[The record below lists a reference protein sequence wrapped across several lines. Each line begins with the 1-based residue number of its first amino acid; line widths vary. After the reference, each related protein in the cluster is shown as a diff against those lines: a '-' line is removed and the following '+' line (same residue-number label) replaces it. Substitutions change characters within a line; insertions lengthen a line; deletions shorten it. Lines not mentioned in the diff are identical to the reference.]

1 MLNILITFEKI
12 KKIMEYSSDV
22 IAEMLA
28 LTKEGKRE
36 FLDNLYE
43 FLTENKLTALD
54 YQRIKILSTAPICP
68 RCDYEHVAKAGISD
82 GRQVYQ
88 CKSCKYRFRETAK
101 SIVYYSHK
109 YYLMLDYLKCML
121 EGKSLRA
128 CAREVGISLP
138 TSFKWRHRILSAIQ
152 GFEGGITFSGITE
165 ADELLMEYS
174 EKGRRFKS
182 LEEKEQ
188 AMKTVHPN
196 VAVLVMTDREGNL
209 LFKHT
214 GEIRVQNEQIK
225 EELKRR
231 TSENNLICIKPNE
244 EFKKAV
250 MKSKSKKVLVRKHT
264 KGLAVYSTQVAEKK
278 IKNLLIWMSR
288 FRGVAT
294 KYLQNYLMWFMV
306 MNKYLKDEVV
316 SDVGRL
322 LNLSSHDR
330 WAWKRYFKLIK
341 LKY

>member
-1 MLNILITFEKI
+1 
-12 KKIMEYSSDV
+12 MEYT
-22 IAEMLA
+22 AENIEAMLA

-43 FLTENKLTALD
+43 FLNENRLTALD

-68 RCDYEHVAKAGISD
+68 RCRCEYVTKAGVHN
-82 GRQVYQ
+82 GRQVYK
-88 CKSCKYRFRETAK
+88 CKNCKYQFRETAK
-101 SIVYYSHK
+101 SLVYHMHK
-109 YYLMLDYLKCML
+109 YPLMLDYLKCML

-138 TSFKWRHRILSAIQ
+138 TSFRWRHKILSAIQ
-152 GFEGGITFSGITE
+152 GLEGGISFSGITE
-165 ADELLMEYS
+165 ADELLLQYS
-174 EKGRRFKS
+174 EKGRRYKS

-188 AMKTVHPN
+188 AMNTVHPN

-214 GEIRVQNEQIK
+214 GENRVQNSQIK
-225 EELKRR
+225 EELKHRV
-231 TSENNLICIKPNE
+231 SENNLICFKPND
-244 EFKKAV
+244 EFKQAV
-250 MKSKSKKVLVRKHT
+250 IESPSKKILVRGKT
-264 KGLAVYSTQVAEKK
+264 KGLTVYSVKIAEKK
-278 IKNLLIWMSR
+278 INNFLVWMMR

-294 KYLQNYLMWFMV
+294 KYLQNYLMWFVV
-306 MNKYLKDEVV
+306 MNKYLKDEVE
-316 SDVGRL
+316 SDIGRL

-330 WAWKRYFKLIK
+330 WAWERYWRFMK

>member
-1 MLNILITFEKI
+1 
-12 KKIMEYSSDV
+12 MEYTAEN
-22 IAEMLA
+22 IAKILA

-43 FLTENKLTALD
+43 FLNSNRLTALD

-68 RCDYEHVAKAGISD
+68 RCRCEYVTKAGVHN
-82 GRQVYQ
+82 GRQVYK
-88 CKSCKYRFRETAK
+88 CKNCKYQFRETAK
-101 SIVYYSHK
+101 SLVYHLHK
-109 YYLMLDYLKCML
+109 YPLILDYLKCML

-138 TSFKWRHRILSAIQ
+138 TSFRWRHKILSAIQ
-152 GFEGGITFSGITE
+152 GLEGGINFSGITE
-165 ADELLMEYS
+165 ADELLLQYS
-174 EKGRRFKS
+174 EKGRRYKTF
-182 LEEKEQ
+182 EEKEQ
-188 AMKTVHPN
+188 AMKTVYPN

-214 GEIRVQNEQIK
+214 GENRVQNSQIK

-231 TSENNLICIKPNE
+231 VSENNLICFKPND
-244 EFKKAV
+244 EFKQAV
-250 MKSKSKKVLVRKHT
+250 MESPGKKVIVRHKT
-264 KGLAVYSTQVAEKK
+264 KGLAIYSVNVAEKK
-278 IKNLLIWMSR
+278 ITNFLVWMMR

-294 KYLQNYLMWFMV
+294 KYLQNYLMWFVV
-306 MNKYLKDEVV
+306 MNKYLKDNVE
-316 SDVGRL
+316 SDIGRL

-330 WAWKRYFKLIK
+330 WAWERYFKLIK

>member
-1 MLNILITFEKI
+1 
-12 KKIMEYSSDV
+12 MEYTAEN
-22 IAEMLA
+22 IAKILA
-28 LTKEGKRE
+28 LTKDGKRE

-43 FLTENKLTALD
+43 FLNSNRLTALD

-68 RCDYEHVAKAGISD
+68 RCRCEYVTKAGVHN
-82 GRQVYQ
+82 GRQVYK
-88 CKSCKYRFRETAK
+88 CKNCKYQFRETAK
-101 SIVYYSHK
+101 SLVYYSHK
-109 YYLMLDYLKCML
+109 YYLLVDYIKCMI

-128 CAREVGISLP
+128 CASEVGISLP
-138 TSFKWRHRILSAIQ
+138 TSFRWRHKILAAIQ
-152 GFEGGITFSGITE
+152 GLEGGLNFSGITE
-165 ADELLMEYS
+165 TDELLLQYS
-174 EKGRRFKS
+174 EKGRRYKT

-214 GEIRVQNEQIK
+214 GENRVQNSQIK

-231 TSENNLICIKPNE
+231 VSENHLICFKPND
-244 EFKKAV
+244 EFKQAV
-250 MKSKSKKVLVRKHT
+250 MESPSKKVIVKRKT
-264 KGLAVYSTQVAEKK
+264 KGLAIYSVNVAEKK
-278 IKNLLIWMSR
+278 ITNFLVWMMR

-294 KYLQNYLMWFMV
+294 KYLQNYLMWCVV
-306 MNKYLKDEVV
+306 MNKYLKDKVE
-316 SDVGRL
+316 SDIGRL

-330 WAWKRYFKLIK
+330 WAWERYWSLIK

>member
-1 MLNILITFEKI
+1 
-12 KKIMEYSSDV
+12 MEYTAEN
-22 IAEMLA
+22 IAAILA

-36 FLDNLYE
+36 FLDNLYG
-43 FLTENKLTALD
+43 FLNSNRLTALD

-68 RCDYEHVAKAGISD
+68 RCRCEYVTKAGVHN
-82 GRQVYQ
+82 GRQVYK
-88 CKSCKYRFRETAK
+88 CKNCKYQFRETAK
-101 SIVYYSHK
+101 SLVYYSHK
-109 YYLMLDYLKCML
+109 YYLLMDYIKCML

-138 TSFKWRHRILSAIQ
+138 TSFKWRHKILAAIQ
-152 GFEGGITFSGITE
+152 GLEGGINFSGITE
-165 ADELLMEYS
+165 TDELLMEYS
-174 EKGRRFKS
+174 EKGRKFKT

-214 GEIRVQNEQIK
+214 GEHRVQNSQLK

-231 TSENNLICIKPNE
+231 VSENNLICFKPNE
-244 EFKKAV
+244 EFQEAV
-250 MKSKSKKVLVRKHT
+250 KGSPSKKVLVIHKT
-264 KGLAVYSTQVAEKK
+264 KGLSIYSVNVAEKK
-278 IKNLLIWMSR
+278 ITNFLVWMMR

-294 KYLQNYLMWFMV
+294 KYLQNYLMWFVV
-306 MNKYLKDEVV
+306 MNKYLKDKVE
-316 SDVGRL
+316 SDIGRL

-330 WAWKRYFKLIK
+330 WAWDRYFRLIK

>member
-1 MLNILITFEKI
+1 
-12 KKIMEYSSDV
+12 MEYTAEN
-22 IAEMLA
+22 IAAILS

-36 FLDNLYE
+36 FLDNLYD
-43 FLTENKLTALD
+43 FLNSNKLTALD

-68 RCDYEHVAKAGISD
+68 RCRCEYVTKAGVHN
-82 GRQVYQ
+82 GRQVYK
-88 CKSCKYRFRETAK
+88 CKSCKYQFRETAK
-101 SIVYYSHK
+101 SLVYHLHK
-109 YYLMLDYLKCML
+109 YPLILDYLKCML

-138 TSFKWRHRILSAIQ
+138 TSFRWRHKILSAIQ
-152 GFEGGITFSGITE
+152 GLEGGINFSGITE
-165 ADELLMEYS
+165 ADELLMQYS
-174 EKGRRFKS
+174 EKGRRYKS
-182 LEEKEQ
+182 PEEKEQ

-214 GEIRVQNEQIK
+214 GENKVQNSQIK

-231 TSENNLICIKPNE
+231 VSENNLICFKPND
-244 EFKKAV
+244 EFKQAV
-250 MKSKSKKVLVRKHT
+250 MESPSKKVIVRRKT
-264 KGLAVYSTQVAEKK
+264 KGLAIYSVNVAEKK
-278 IKNLLIWMSR
+278 ITNFLVWMMR

-294 KYLQNYLMWFMV
+294 KYLQNYLMWFVV
-306 MNKYLKDEVV
+306 MNKYLKDKVE
-316 SDVGRL
+316 SDIGRL

-330 WAWKRYFKLIK
+330 WAWERYWSLIK

>member
-1 MLNILITFEKI
+1 
-12 KKIMEYSSDV
+12 MEYTAEN
-22 IAEMLA
+22 IAAILA

-43 FLTENKLTALD
+43 FLNSNRLTALD

-68 RCDYEHVAKAGISD
+68 RCRCEYVTKAGVHN
-82 GRQVYQ
+82 GRQVYK
-88 CKSCKYRFRETAK
+88 CKNCKYQFRETAK
-101 SIVYYSHK
+101 SLVYHLHK
-109 YYLMLDYLKCML
+109 YPLILDYLKCML

-128 CAREVGISLP
+128 CASEVGISLP
-138 TSFKWRHRILSAIQ
+138 TSFRWRHKILAAIQ
-152 GFEGGITFSGITE
+152 GLEGGINFSGITE
-165 ADELLMEYS
+165 TDELLLQYS
-174 EKGRRFKS
+174 EKGRRYKT

-214 GEIRVQNEQIK
+214 GENKVQNSQIK

-231 TSENNLICIKPNE
+231 VSENNLICFKPND
-244 EFKKAV
+244 EFKQAI
-250 MKSKSKKVLVRKHT
+250 MESPSKKVIVRRKT
-264 KGLAVYSTQVAEKK
+264 KGLAIYSVNVAEKK
-278 IKNLLIWMSR
+278 ITNFLVWMMR

-294 KYLQNYLMWFMV
+294 KYLQNYLMWFVV
-306 MNKYLKDEVV
+306 MNKYLKDKVE
-316 SDVGRL
+316 SDIGRL

-330 WAWKRYFKLIK
+330 WAWERYFKLIK

>member
-1 MLNILITFEKI
+1 
-12 KKIMEYSSDV
+12 MEYTAEN
-22 IAEMLA
+22 IAAILS

-43 FLTENKLTALD
+43 FLNSNRLTALD

-68 RCDYEHVAKAGISD
+68 RCRCEYVTKAGVHN
-82 GRQVYQ
+82 GRQVYK
-88 CKSCKYRFRETAK
+88 CKNCKYQFRETAK
-101 SIVYYSHK
+101 SLVYYSHK
-109 YYLMLDYLKCML
+109 YYLLMDYIKCML

-138 TSFKWRHRILSAIQ
+138 TSFKWRHKILAAIQ
-152 GFEGGITFSGITE
+152 GLEGGINFTGITE
-165 ADELLMEYS
+165 TDELLMEYS
-174 EKGRRFKS
+174 EKGRKFKT

-214 GEIRVQNEQIK
+214 GEHKVQNSQIK

-231 TSENNLICIKPNE
+231 VSENNLICFKPNE
-244 EFKKAV
+244 EFQQAV
-250 MKSKSKKVLVRKHT
+250 KESPSKKVLVMHKA
-264 KGLAVYSTQVAEKK
+264 KGLSIYSVNVAEKK
-278 IKNLLIWMSR
+278 ITNFLVWMMR

-294 KYLQNYLMWFMV
+294 KYLQNYLMWFVV
-306 MNKYLKDEVV
+306 MNKYLKDKVE
-316 SDVGRL
+316 SD
-322 LNLSSHDR
+322 
-330 WAWKRYFKLIK
+330 I
-341 LKY
+341 

>member
-1 MLNILITFEKI
+1 
-12 KKIMEYSSDV
+12 MEYTAEN
-22 IAEMLA
+22 IAAILS

-43 FLTENKLTALD
+43 FLNNNRLTALD

-68 RCDYEHVAKAGISD
+68 RCKCEYVSKAGVHN
-82 GRQVYQ
+82 GRQVYK
-88 CKSCKYRFRETAK
+88 CKNCKYQFRETAK
-101 SIVYYSHK
+101 SLVYHLHK
-109 YYLMLDYLKCML
+109 YPLILDYLKCML

-128 CAREVGISLP
+128 CASEVGISLP
-138 TSFKWRHRILSAIQ
+138 TSFRWRHKILAAIQ
-152 GFEGGITFSGITE
+152 GLEGGINFSGITE
-165 ADELLMEYS
+165 ADELLLQYS
-174 EKGRRFKS
+174 EKGRRYKS
-182 LEEKEQ
+182 PEEKEQ

-214 GEIRVQNEQIK
+214 GENRVQNSQIK

-231 TSENNLICIKPNE
+231 VSENNLICFKPND
-244 EFKKAV
+244 EFKQAV
-250 MKSKSKKVLVRKHT
+250 MESPSKKVIVRRKT
-264 KGLAVYSTQVAEKK
+264 KGLTIYSVNVAEKK
-278 IKNLLIWMSR
+278 ITNFLVWMMR

-294 KYLQNYLMWFMV
+294 KYLQNYLMWFVV
-306 MNKYLKDEVV
+306 MNKYLKDKVE
-316 SDVGRL
+316 SDIGRL

-330 WAWKRYFKLIK
+330 WAWERYIKLIK

>member
-1 MLNILITFEKI
+1 
-12 KKIMEYSSDV
+12 MEYSSEV
-22 IAEMLA
+22 IADMLA

-43 FLTENKLTALD
+43 FLSDNRLTALD
-54 YQRIKILSTAPICP
+54 YQRIKILTTAPICP
-68 RCDYEHVAKAGISD
+68 RCKCEHVIKAGVRN
-82 GRQVYQ
+82 GRQVY
-88 CKSCKYRFRETAK
+88 KCKYCKYQFRETAK
-101 SIVYYSHK
+101 SFVYYSHK
-109 YYLMLDYLKCML
+109 YYFFMDYLKCML

-128 CAREVGISLP
+128 CAKEVGISLP
-138 TSFKWRHRILSAIQ
+138 TSFRWRHKILSAIQ
-152 GFEGGITFSGITE
+152 GLEGGISFSGIIE

-188 AMKTVHPN
+188 AKKTVHPN

-214 GEIRVQNEQIK
+214 GERRVQNEQIK

-250 MKSKSKKVLVRKHT
+250 SEATTKKVLVRKQT
-264 KGLAVYSTQVAEKK
+264 KGLAVCSTQVAEKK
-278 IKNLLIWMSR
+278 IKGLHIWMSK

-294 KYLQNYLMWFMV
+294 KYLQNYLMWFVV

-316 SDVGRL
+316 SDIGRL

-330 WAWKRYFKLIK
+330 WAWERYLRLMK

>member
-1 MLNILITFEKI
+1 MEFTAENIAAI
-12 KKIMEYSSDV
+12 
-22 IAEMLA
+22 LA

-36 FLDNLYE
+36 FLDNLYQ
-43 FLTENKLTALD
+43 FLNSNRLTALD

-68 RCDYEHVAKAGISD
+68 RCRCEYVTKAGVHN
-82 GRQVYQ
+82 GRQVYK
-88 CKSCKYRFRETAK
+88 CKNCKYQFRETAK
-101 SIVYYSHK
+101 SLVYHLHK
-109 YYLMLDYLKCML
+109 YPLILDYLKCML

-128 CAREVGISLP
+128 CASEVGISLP
-138 TSFKWRHRILSAIQ
+138 TSFRWRHKILAAIQ
-152 GFEGGITFSGITE
+152 GLEGGINFSGITE
-165 ADELLMEYS
+165 ADELLLQYS
-174 EKGRRFKS
+174 EKGRRYKT

-214 GEIRVQNEQIK
+214 GENKVQNSQIK

-231 TSENNLICIKPNE
+231 VSENNLICFKPND
-244 EFKKAV
+244 EFKQAV
-250 MKSKSKKVLVRKHT
+250 MESLSKKVIVRRKT
-264 KGLAVYSTQVAEKK
+264 KGLAIYSVNVAEKK
-278 IKNLLIWMSR
+278 ITNFLVWMMR

-294 KYLQNYLMWFMV
+294 KYLQNYLMWFVV
-306 MNKYLKDEVV
+306 MNKYLKDKVE
-316 SDVGRL
+316 SDIGRL

-330 WAWKRYFKLIK
+330 WAWERYIKLIK

>member
-1 MLNILITFEKI
+1 
-12 KKIMEYSSDV
+12 MEYTAEN
-22 IAEMLA
+22 IAAILS

-36 FLDNLYE
+36 FLDNLYD
-43 FLTENKLTALD
+43 FLNSNKLTALD

-68 RCDYEHVAKAGISD
+68 RCRCEYVTKAGVHN
-82 GRQVYQ
+82 GRQVYK
-88 CKSCKYRFRETAK
+88 CKSCKYQFRETAK
-101 SIVYYSHK
+101 SLVYHLHK
-109 YYLMLDYLKCML
+109 YPLILDYLKCML

-138 TSFKWRHRILSAIQ
+138 TSFRWRHKILSAIQ
-152 GFEGGITFSGITE
+152 GLEGGITFSGITE
-165 ADELLMEYS
+165 ADELLMQYS
-174 EKGRRFKS
+174 EKGRRYKS
-182 LEEKEQ
+182 PEEKEQ

-214 GEIRVQNEQIK
+214 GEHKVQNSQIK

-231 TSENNLICIKPNE
+231 VSENNLICFKPNE
-244 EFKKAV
+244 EFQQAV
-250 MKSKSKKVLVRKHT
+250 KESPSKKVLVIHKT
-264 KGLAVYSTQVAEKK
+264 KGLSIYSVNVAEKK
-278 IKNLLIWMSR
+278 ITNFLVWMMR

-294 KYLQNYLMWFMV
+294 KYLQNYLMWFVV
-306 MNKYLKDEVV
+306 MNKYLKDKVE
-316 SDVGRL
+316 SDIGRL

-330 WAWKRYFKLIK
+330 WAWERYFKLIK

>member
-1 MLNILITFEKI
+1 MEFTAENIAAI
-12 KKIMEYSSDV
+12 
-22 IAEMLA
+22 LA

-36 FLDNLYE
+36 FLDNLYQ
-43 FLTENKLTALD
+43 FLNSNRLTALD

-68 RCDYEHVAKAGISD
+68 RCRCEYVTKAGVHN
-82 GRQVYQ
+82 GRQVYK
-88 CKSCKYRFRETAK
+88 CKNCKYQFRETAK
-101 SIVYYSHK
+101 SLVYHLHK
-109 YYLMLDYLKCML
+109 YPLILDYLKCML

-138 TSFKWRHRILSAIQ
+138 TSFRWRHKILSAIQ
-152 GFEGGITFSGITE
+152 GLEGGINFSGITE
-165 ADELLMEYS
+165 ADELLMQYS
-174 EKGRRFKS
+174 EKGRRYKS
-182 LEEKEQ
+182 PEEKEQ

-214 GEIRVQNEQIK
+214 GENKVQNSQIK

-231 TSENNLICIKPNE
+231 VSENNLICFKPND
-244 EFKKAV
+244 EFKQAV
-250 MKSKSKKVLVRKHT
+250 MESPSKKVIVRRKT
-264 KGLAVYSTQVAEKK
+264 KGLAIYSVNVAEKK
-278 IKNLLIWMSR
+278 ITNFLVWMMR

-294 KYLQNYLMWFMV
+294 KYLQNYLMWFV
-306 MNKYLKDEVV
+306 VINKYLKDKVE
-316 SDVGRL
+316 SDIGRL

-330 WAWKRYFKLIK
+330 WAWERYWTLIK

>member
-1 MLNILITFEKI
+1 
-12 KKIMEYSSDV
+12 MEYSSEV
-22 IAEMLA
+22 IADMLS

-36 FLDNLYE
+36 FLDNLYV
-43 FLTENKLTALD
+43 FLTDNRLTALD
-54 YQRIKILSTAPICP
+54 YQRIKILTTAPICP
-68 RCDYEHVAKAGISD
+68 RCKCEHVIKAGVRN
-82 GRQVYQ
+82 GRQIY
-88 CKSCKYRFRETAK
+88 KCKYCKYQFRETAK
-101 SIVYYSHK
+101 SFVYYSHK
-109 YYLMLDYLKCML
+109 YYLFMDYLKCML

-138 TSFKWRHRILSAIQ
+138 TSFRWRHKILSAIQ
-152 GFEGGITFSGITE
+152 GLEGGISFSGIIE

-214 GEIRVQNEQIK
+214 GEKRVQNEQIK

-250 MKSKSKKVLVRKHT
+250 SEAATKKVLVRKQT
-264 KGLAVYSTQVAEKK
+264 KGLVVYSTQVAEKK
-278 IKNLLIWMSR
+278 IKGLHIWMSK

-294 KYLQNYLMWFMV
+294 KYLQNYLMWFVV

-316 SDVGRL
+316 SDIGRL

-330 WAWKRYFKLIK
+330 WAWERYLRLMK

>member
-1 MLNILITFEKI
+1 
-12 KKIMEYSSDV
+12 MEYTAEN
-22 IAEMLA
+22 IAKILA

-43 FLTENKLTALD
+43 FLNTNRLTALD

-68 RCDYEHVAKAGISD
+68 RCRCEYVTKAGVHN
-82 GRQVYQ
+82 GRQVYK
-88 CKSCKYRFRETAK
+88 CKNCKYQFRETAK
-101 SIVYYSHK
+101 SLVYHLHK
-109 YYLMLDYLKCML
+109 YPLILDYLKCML

-138 TSFKWRHRILSAIQ
+138 TSFRWRHKILSAIQ
-152 GFEGGITFSGITE
+152 GLEGGINFSGITE
-165 ADELLMEYS
+165 ADELLLQYS
-174 EKGRRFKS
+174 EKGRRYKS
-182 LEEKEQ
+182 PEEKEQ
-188 AMKTVHPN
+188 AIKTIHPN

-214 GEIRVQNEQIK
+214 GENRVQNSQIK

-231 TSENNLICIKPNE
+231 VSENNLICFKPND
-244 EFKKAV
+244 EFKQAV
-250 MKSKSKKVLVRKHT
+250 MESPGKKVIVRHKT
-264 KGLAVYSTQVAEKK
+264 KGLAIYSVNVAEKK
-278 IKNLLIWMSR
+278 ITNFLVWMMR

-294 KYLQNYLMWFMV
+294 KYLQNYLMWFVV
-306 MNKYLKDEVV
+306 MNKYLKDNVE
-316 SDVGRL
+316 SDIGRL

-330 WAWKRYFKLIK
+330 WAWERYWSLIK

>member
-1 MLNILITFEKI
+1 
-12 KKIMEYSSDV
+12 MEYTAEN
-22 IAEMLA
+22 IAAILA

-36 FLDNLYE
+36 FLDNLYG
-43 FLTENKLTALD
+43 FLNSNRLTALD

-68 RCDYEHVAKAGISD
+68 RCRCEYVTKAGVHN
-82 GRQVYQ
+82 GRQVYK
-88 CKSCKYRFRETAK
+88 CKNCKYQFRETAK
-101 SIVYYSHK
+101 SLVYYSHK
-109 YYLMLDYLKCML
+109 YYLLMDYIKCML

-138 TSFKWRHRILSAIQ
+138 TSFKWRHKILAAIQ
-152 GFEGGITFSGITE
+152 GLEGGINFTGITE
-165 ADELLMEYS
+165 TDELLMEYS
-174 EKGRRFKS
+174 EKGRKFKT

-214 GEIRVQNEQIK
+214 GEHKVQNSQIK

-231 TSENNLICIKPNE
+231 VSENNLICFKPNE
-244 EFKKAV
+244 EFEQAV
-250 MKSKSKKVLVRKHT
+250 KESPSKKVLVMHKT
-264 KGLAVYSTQVAEKK
+264 KGLSIYSVNVAEKK
-278 IKNLLIWMSR
+278 ITNFLVWMMR

-294 KYLQNYLMWFMV
+294 KYLQNYLMWFV
-306 MNKYLKDEVV
+306 IMNKYLKNKVE
-316 SDVGRL
+316 SDIGRL

-330 WAWKRYFKLIK
+330 WAWERYFKLIK

>member
-1 MLNILITFEKI
+1 
-12 KKIMEYSSDV
+12 MEYTAEN
-22 IAEMLA
+22 IAKILA

-43 FLTENKLTALD
+43 FLNNNRLTALD

-68 RCDYEHVAKAGISD
+68 RCKCEYVSKAGVHN
-82 GRQVYQ
+82 GRQVYK
-88 CKSCKYRFRETAK
+88 CKNCKYQFRETAK
-101 SIVYYSHK
+101 SLVYHLHK
-109 YYLMLDYLKCML
+109 YPLILDYLKCML

-128 CAREVGISLP
+128 CASEVGISLP
-138 TSFKWRHRILSAIQ
+138 TSFRWRHKILAAIQ
-152 GFEGGITFSGITE
+152 GLEGGINFSGITE
-165 ADELLMEYS
+165 ADELLLQYS
-174 EKGRRFKS
+174 EKGRRYKS
-182 LEEKEQ
+182 PEEKEQ

-214 GEIRVQNEQIK
+214 GENRVQNSQIK

-231 TSENNLICIKPNE
+231 VSENNLICFKPND
-244 EFKKAV
+244 EFKQAV
-250 MKSKSKKVLVRKHT
+250 MESPSKKVIVRRKT
-264 KGLAVYSTQVAEKK
+264 KGLTIYSVNVAEKK
-278 IKNLLIWMSR
+278 ITNFLVWMMR

-294 KYLQNYLMWFMV
+294 KYLQNYLMWFVV
-306 MNKYLKDEVV
+306 MNKYLKDKVE
-316 SDVGRL
+316 SDIGRL

-330 WAWKRYFKLIK
+330 WAWERYIKLIK

>member
-1 MLNILITFEKI
+1 
-12 KKIMEYSSDV
+12 MEYTAEN
-22 IAEMLA
+22 IAAILS

-43 FLTENKLTALD
+43 FLNNNRLTALD

-68 RCDYEHVAKAGISD
+68 RCKCEYVSKAGVHN
-82 GRQVYQ
+82 GRQVYK
-88 CKSCKYRFRETAK
+88 CKNCKYQFRETAK
-101 SIVYYSHK
+101 SLVYHLHK
-109 YYLMLDYLKCML
+109 YPLILDYLKCML

-138 TSFKWRHRILSAIQ
+138 TSFRWRHKILSAIQ
-152 GFEGGITFSGITE
+152 GLEGGINFSGITE
-165 ADELLMEYS
+165 ADELLMQYS
-174 EKGRRFKS
+174 EKGRRYKS
-182 LEEKEQ
+182 PEEKEQ

-209 LFKHT
+209 LFKYT
-214 GEIRVQNEQIK
+214 GENKVQNSQIK

-231 TSENNLICIKPNE
+231 VSENNLICFKPND
-244 EFKKAV
+244 EFKQAV
-250 MKSKSKKVLVRKHT
+250 MESLSKKVIVRRKT
-264 KGLAVYSTQVAEKK
+264 KGLAIYSVNVAEKK
-278 IKNLLIWMSR
+278 ITNFLVWMMR

-294 KYLQNYLMWFMV
+294 KYLQNYLMWFV
-306 MNKYLKDEVV
+306 VINKYLKDKVE
-316 SDVGRL
+316 SDIGRL

-330 WAWKRYFKLIK
+330 WAWERYWTLIK

>member
-1 MLNILITFEKI
+1 
-12 KKIMEYSSDV
+12 MEYTTEN
-22 IAEMLA
+22 IAKILA

-43 FLTENKLTALD
+43 FLNSNRLTALD

-68 RCDYEHVAKAGISD
+68 RCRCEYVTKAGVHN
-82 GRQVYQ
+82 GRQVYK
-88 CKSCKYRFRETAK
+88 CKNCKYQFRETAK
-101 SIVYYSHK
+101 SLVYYSHK
-109 YYLMLDYLKCML
+109 YYLLVDYIKCML

-128 CAREVGISLP
+128 CANEVGISLP
-138 TSFKWRHRILSAIQ
+138 TSFRWRHKILSAIQ
-152 GFEGGITFSGITE
+152 GLEGGINFSGITE
-165 ADELLMEYS
+165 ADELLLQYS
-174 EKGRRFKS
+174 EKGRKFKT

-209 LFKHT
+209 LFKHL
-214 GEIRVQNEQIK
+214 GENKVQNCQIK

-231 TSENNLICIKPNE
+231 VSENNLICFKPND
-244 EFKKAV
+244 EFKQAV
-250 MKSKSKKVLVRKHT
+250 MESPSKKVIVRRKT
-264 KGLAVYSTQVAEKK
+264 KGLAIYSVNVAEKK
-278 IKNLLIWMSR
+278 ITNFLVWMMR

-294 KYLQNYLMWFMV
+294 KYLQNYLMWFVV
-306 MNKYLKDEVV
+306 MNKYLKDNVE
-316 SDVGRL
+316 SDIGRL

-330 WAWKRYFKLIK
+330 WAWERYWSLIK

>member
-1 MLNILITFEKI
+1 
-12 KKIMEYSSDV
+12 MEYTAEN
-22 IAEMLA
+22 IAAILA

-43 FLTENKLTALD
+43 FLNSNRLTALD

-68 RCDYEHVAKAGISD
+68 RCRCEYVTKAGVHN
-82 GRQVYQ
+82 GRQVYK
-88 CKSCKYRFRETAK
+88 CKNCKYQFRETAK
-101 SIVYYSHK
+101 SLVYHLHK
-109 YYLMLDYLKCML
+109 YPLILDYLKCML

-128 CAREVGISLP
+128 CASEVGISLP
-138 TSFKWRHRILSAIQ
+138 TSFRWRHKILAAIQ
-152 GFEGGITFSGITE
+152 GLEGGINFSGITE
-165 ADELLMEYS
+165 TDELLLQYS
-174 EKGRRFKS
+174 EKGRRYKT

-214 GEIRVQNEQIK
+214 GENKVQNSQIK

-231 TSENNLICIKPNE
+231 VSENNLICFKPND
-244 EFKKAV
+244 EFKQAV
-250 MKSKSKKVLVRKHT
+250 MESPSKKVIVRRKT
-264 KGLAVYSTQVAEKK
+264 KGLAIYSVNVAEKK
-278 IKNLLIWMSR
+278 ITNFLVWMMR

-294 KYLQNYLMWFMV
+294 KYLQNYLMWFVV
-306 MNKYLKDEVV
+306 MNKYLKDKVE
-316 SDVGRL
+316 SDIGRL

-330 WAWKRYFKLIK
+330 WAWERYFKLIK

>member
-1 MLNILITFEKI
+1 
-12 KKIMEYSSDV
+12 MEYTAEN
-22 IAEMLA
+22 IAAILS

-36 FLDNLYE
+36 FLDNLYD
-43 FLTENKLTALD
+43 FLNSNKLTALD

-68 RCDYEHVAKAGISD
+68 RCRCEYVTKAGVHN
-82 GRQVYQ
+82 GRQVYK
-88 CKSCKYRFRETAK
+88 CKSCKYQFRETAK
-101 SIVYYSHK
+101 SLVYHLHK
-109 YYLMLDYLKCML
+109 YPLILDYLKCML

-138 TSFKWRHRILSAIQ
+138 TSFRWRHKILSAIQ
-152 GFEGGITFSGITE
+152 GLEGGINFSGITE
-165 ADELLMEYS
+165 ADELLMQYS
-174 EKGRRFKS
+174 EKGRRYKS
-182 LEEKEQ
+182 PEEKEQ

-214 GEIRVQNEQIK
+214 GENKVQNSQIK

-231 TSENNLICIKPNE
+231 VSENNLICFKPND
-244 EFKKAV
+244 EFKQAV
-250 MKSKSKKVLVRKHT
+250 MESPSKKVIVRRKT
-264 KGLAVYSTQVAEKK
+264 KGLAIYSVNVAEKK
-278 IKNLLIWMSR
+278 ITNFLVWMMR

-294 KYLQNYLMWFMV
+294 KYLQNYLMWFVV
-306 MNKYLKDEVV
+306 MNKYLKDNVE
-316 SDVGRL
+316 SDIGRL

-330 WAWKRYFKLIK
+330 WAWERYWSLIK